1 MTDDYEAFKVTFG
14 DQEFYLINK
23 HPVSWLFL
31 EGVYTP
37 LYATDGLKIYVD
49 GIRSAKAYSSSDFKD
64 IDSLV
69 DFVEKAQKELVNI
82 NDSVRYELI
91 NGKTP
96 LFVKKLEKVELPT
109 IDIKRTKEE
118 LLNPHDGSVI
128 SVGGELLLK
137 DGELYRSGTINEIQ
151 MRDGSNMLNNAL
163 QALLRKVYNDDTI
176 DFVINNF
183 VRVHNGYKYD
193 VHNIAIQAKDT
204 DTICDIMISYFGCNE
219 SIKGKLTFA
228 NGKASNSLP
237 VATALIEL
245 YDCYWDEKY
254 WTI

>member
-14 DQEFYLINK
+14 DQEFYLVNK
-23 HPVSWLFL
+23 HPVSWLFF

-49 GIRSAKAYSSSDFKD
+49 GIRSAEAYSSEDFKD

-91 NGKTP
+91 NGNSP
-96 LFVKKLEKVELPT
+96 LFVKKLEKIELPT
-109 IDIKRTKEE
+109 IDVKRTKEE
-118 LLNPHDGSVI
+118 LLNPHDCSVI

-137 DGELYRSGTINEIQ
+137 DGEVYRSGTINEVQ
-151 MRDGSNMLNNAL
+151 MRDGRNLLNNAFKS
-163 QALLRKVYNDDTI
+163 LLRKVYNDDTI
-176 DFVINNF
+176 DFVVKPS
-183 VRVHNGYKYD
+183 VRSYSGYKYN

-204 DTICDIMISYFGCNE
+204 DTICDIMTSYFGCNE
-219 SIKGKLTFA
+219 SIKNGLTFGS
-228 NGKASNSLP
+228 GKASNSLP

-245 YDCYWDEKY
+245 YDCYWDKQYLTE
-254 WTI
+254 